1 MKSKLLK
8 KLRWDAKNSIVLY
21 RNRLKSNYEIVELFT
36 RNDYIVE
43 FEIIKTVENKE
54 EAYRQLIE
62 ERRKFILKKLGNK
75 RILK

>member
-21 RNRLKSNYEIVELFT
+21 RDRLKSNYEIVELFT